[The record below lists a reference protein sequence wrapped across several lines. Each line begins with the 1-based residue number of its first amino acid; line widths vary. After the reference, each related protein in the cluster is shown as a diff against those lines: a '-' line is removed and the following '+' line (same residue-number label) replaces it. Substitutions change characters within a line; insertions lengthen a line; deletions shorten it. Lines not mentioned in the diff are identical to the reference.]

1 MQDVR
6 PGRARSV
13 LIGAQVLASTLLLIC
28 SAVFLRGALAAARV
42 EPGVRVS
49 DTVVVTLA
57 NESRRPAVLAALST
71 DPVVSMV
78 SASSP
83 RDGRFATVRAT
94 DTGVVAPYAYQLVSS
109 DYFAVM
115 GIDVA
120 RGRAFSADERSV
132 ESGTAIVSARLAD
145 RMWPGGDALGRA
157 IRVSLPSL
165 AGVSAAGER
174 AQAAQRTF
182 TIIGVAHQRP
192 ENYAFSDGAPDLY
205 LPAEPTSAGT
215 QLMLRV
221 REDPLRARALL
232 LDRLTAVDPALGNVR
247 TMQSIFRGLETIL
260 RIASIVTVLL
270 GGLALLLT
278 ASGLFSV
285 LSYVVQQRTR
295 EIGVRMALGAS
306 ARTVARMVVLESARP
321 VGLGL
326 AGGVLLAGGL
336 SGALM
341 ASPAASQVGGMVQV
355 LDPISY
361 IFSLA
366 VIAVACVISAAVPAW
381 RAARVNPMTTLRKD

>member
-1 MQDVR
+1 
-6 PGRARSV
+6 
-13 LIGAQVLASTLLLIC
+13 
-28 SAVFLRGALAAARV
+28 
-42 EPGVRVS
+42 
-49 DTVVVTLA
+49 
-57 NESRRPAVLAALST
+57 VLAALSAE
-71 DPVVSMV
+71 PVVSMV

-83 RDGRFATVRAT
+83 RDGRFATVRAS
-94 DTGVVAPYAYQLVSS
+94 DTGIVAPHAYQLVSS

-120 RGRAFSADERSV
+120 RGRAFSADERGV
-132 ESGTAIVSARLAD
+132 ESGVAIVSSGLAD
-145 RMWPGGDALGRA
+145 RMWPGGDALGRT
-157 IRVSLPSL
+157 IRASLPSP
-165 AGVSAAGER
+165 AGDSDAEKSGPAP
-174 AQAAQRTF
+174 QRIF
-182 TIIGVAHQRP
+182 TIIGIAHQRP

-205 LPAEPTSAGT
+205 LPTEPTGAGT

-221 REDPLRARALL
+221 RDEPLRARALL

-260 RIASIVTVLL
+260 RIAFIVTVLL

-306 ARTVARMVVLESARP
+306 ARAVAGMVVLESARP

-326 AGGVLLAGGL
+326 AGGVLLAGSL

-341 ASPAASQVGGMVQV
+341 ASPAASEVGGMVQV

-361 IFSLA
+361 ASSLI